1 MKVTGSHRKA
11 LGAIVLLIALSTPAC
26 QSGLSTNAHVAPTQ
40 QIPVVAQVAEG
51 YKETRDTATGA
62 VTDLALAANDAAWA
76 IAAAPVRVLFGLT
89 PFEPGY
95 APAVIDH
102 RPEKTSPE
110 SRRKRRRRSL
120 GLEPAAEDRIEARR
134 SRHRLE
140 MQRDQQRQN

>member
-11 LGAIVLLIALSTPAC
+11 LGAIVLLIAITTPAC
-26 QSGLSTNAHVAPTQ
+26 QSGLSSDARVAPTQ
-40 QIPVVAQVAEG
+40 QLPVVAEVAQG

-62 VTDLALAANDAAWA
+62 VTDLAFAANDAAWA

-95 APAVIDH
+95 SPAVIDH
-102 RPEKTSPE
+102 RPEKTTPD

-120 GLEPAAEDRIEARR
+120 GLEPAAEDRVEARR
-134 SRHRLE
+134 SRRRLE
-140 MQRDQQRQN
+140 MRRDQQRRN